1 MKLKDY
7 FQLPNAH
14 GKREFAAI
22 TGINYTSMT
31 QYLLGVRPIP
41 PIEWC
46 IPVEKATGGLVP
58 CEELRPDIDWSYLR
72 DRAA

>member
-7 FQLPNAH
+7 FQHPGAH
-14 GKREFAAI
+14 GKREFAAL
-22 TGINYTSMT
+22 TGINYTSMA
-31 QYLLGVRPIP
+31 QYLLGVRPTP

-46 IPVEKATGGLVP
+46 IPIEKVTGGLVR

-72 DRAA
+72 EKAA